1 MKSYDF
7 EAIAYGGECYCVD
20 CLPNGVS
27 VNDEDVYPIF
37 ADSEWD
43 DYPVCAV
50 CGTVHD
56 YVGLIPKDK
65 EKQITAH
72 TPGPWH
78 YRHRFHPG
86 DREHDQIDAYA
97 ITAQRGEITIAET
110 LYSCADDEANAHLIA
125 AAPELLAAC
134 QLARDYFQD
143 PIGFKKT
150 AALMDELLGAIRKAT
165 GKKC

>member
-7 EAIAYGGECYCVD
+7 EAIAYEGECYCVD

-56 YVGLIPKDK
+56 YVGLISKDK
-65 EKQITAH
+65 EKQ
-72 TPGPWH
+72 
-78 YRHRFHPG
+78 
-86 DREHDQIDAYA
+86 
-97 ITAQRGEITIAET
+97 
-110 LYSCADDEANAHLIA
+110 
-125 AAPELLAAC
+125 
-134 QLARDYFQD
+134 
-143 PIGFKKT
+143 
-150 AALMDELLGAIRKAT
+150 
-165 GKKC
+165 